1 MSKEYIE
8 KEAAIDYLTLNMNWY
23 DEDGGQV
30 DDWDER
36 KAIISDLLDGIPPAE
51 VKPVFRGEWV
61 IEETVEIGGIWVNWV
76 TTLNWSAVHEA
87 FNASD
92 WKNTAEYAVKVSHWC
107 TLEEL
112 NLPELDEDEEDEK

>member
-61 IEETVEIGGIWVNWV
+61 IEETVEIGGIWVKWCCDECGYVRTQGWKFTKDGKKPKAKYCENCG
-76 TTLNWSAVHEA
+76 ADMRKEA
-87 FNASD
+87 ND
-92 WKNTAEYAVKVSHWC
+92 GR
-107 TLEEL
+107 
-112 NLPELDEDEEDEK
+112 

>member
-1 MSKEYIE
+1 MEWKNIKEQKPSKSG
-8 KEAAIDYLTLNMNWY
+8 KYLCYT
-23 DEDGGQV
+23 DSG
-30 DDWDER
+30 
-36 KAIISDLLDGIPPAE
+36 
-51 VKPVFRGEWV
+51 
-61 IEETVEIGGIWVNWV
+61 WV

-112 NLPELDEDEEDEK
+112 NLPELDEDKEDEE